1 MRIDVYDFD
10 GTIYDGDSTV
20 DFTRFCL
27 RRHPGVLAGL
37 PKFLGTSLLLATG
50 RRFIG
55 TSVLLA
61 LGRRNL
67 TQFKSVL
74 FGEMAKRFSLEKEAE
89 LFWQDERTRAKLGR
103 WFFDRPRD
111 LPIVIAS
118 ASPEF
123 ELQYAAKLL
132 GVPTLIGTKCDVK
145 TGALIGKNCKGE
157 EKLRRIEQNIGP
169 FEIRAMY
176 TDDAKAD
183 GPLLAAAQEG
193 YIVTHGVLVP
203 FRG

>member
-1 MRIDVYDFD
+1 MPSWAN
-10 GTIYDGDSTV
+10 G
-20 DFTRFCL
+20 
-27 RRHPGVLAGL
+27 
-37 PKFLGTSLLLATG
+37 
-50 RRFIG
+50 
-55 TSVLLA
+55 
-61 LGRRNL
+61 
-67 TQFKSVL
+67 
-74 FGEMAKRFSLEKEAE
+74 
-89 LFWQDERTRAKLGR
+89 
-103 WFFDRPRD
+103 FFDRPRD

-132 GVPTLIGTKCDVK
+132 GVTTLIGTKCDVK

-193 YIVTHGVLVP
+193 YIVTHGALAL
-203 FRG
+203 FQG

>member
-1 MRIDVYDFD
+1 MILTAR
-10 GTIYDGDSTV
+10 
-20 DFTRFCL
+20 FTTAIPRWIL
-27 RRHPGVLAGL
+27 RGSACAAVLAGL
-37 PKFLGTSLLLATG
+37 P
-50 RRFIG
+50 RFIG

-74 FGEMAKRFSLEKEAE
+74 FGEMAKRFSLEEEAE

-123 ELQYAAKLL
+123 ELQYAAKIL
-132 GVPTLIGTKCDVK
+132 GVPRLIGTKCDAK

-157 EKLRRIEQNIGP
+157 EKLRRIGKRSARLKSAP
-169 FEIRAMY
+169 CTPMTRRRTARCSPPRRRATSSRTAFSCRFEDKKERFA
-176 TDDAKAD
+176 
-183 GPLLAAAQEG
+183 
-193 YIVTHGVLVP
+193 
-203 FRG
+203 

>member
-27 RRHPGVLAGL
+27 RRHPAVLAGL
-37 PKFLGTSLLLATG
+37 P
-50 RRFIG
+50 RFIG

-123 ELQYAAKLL
+123 ELQYAAKIL
-132 GVPTLIGTKCDVK
+132 GVPR
-145 TGALIGKNCKGE
+145 LIGKNCKGE
-157 EKLRRIEQNIGP
+157 EKLRRIGEAVGA

>member
-1 MRIDVYDFD
+1 MVCA
-10 GTIYDGDSTV
+10 STFMILTV
-20 DFTRFCL
+20 RFTTAIPRWIS
-27 RRHPGVLAGL
+27 RG
-37 PKFLGTSLLLATG
+37 
-50 RRFIG
+50 
-55 TSVLLA
+55 SVCA
-61 LGRRNL
+61 AIPAFW
-67 TQFKSVL
+67 QFKSVL
-74 FGEMAKRFSLEKEAE
+74 FGEMARRFNLETEAE
-89 LFWQDERTRAKLGR
+89 LFWQDEATRAKLGK

-193 YIVTHGVLVP
+193 YIVTHGALAL
-203 FRG
+203 FQG